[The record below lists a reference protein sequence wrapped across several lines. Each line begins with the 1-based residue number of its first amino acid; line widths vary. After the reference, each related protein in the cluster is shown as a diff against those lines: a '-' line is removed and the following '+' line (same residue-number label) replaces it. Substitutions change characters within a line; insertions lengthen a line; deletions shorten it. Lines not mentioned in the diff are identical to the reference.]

1 MQNVYMLT
9 HAEYME
15 NLETISIPSF
25 NLKKVSSTITVR
37 IAIYQKPYIYKLS
50 TKYGGKKHS
59 ITCIFSIV
67 YKQNEIQN

>member
-37 IAIYQKPYIYKLS
+37 IAIYQNHIFINYQQNMV
-50 TKYGGKKHS
+50 GK
-59 ITCIFSIV
+59 
-67 YKQNEIQN
+67 NIQ